1 MSKKLKIWIGIIVLS
16 LSIFLGFDSEEKLRF
31 EPCDETI
38 DFEIHCIY
46 VDVNYTWYPFV
57 FKTKSYMGVNPKG
70 QELPPVKVPKF
81 KDNLPKKS
89 QEKKLYLCSSN
100 NP

>member
-1 MSKKLKIWIGIIVLS
+1 MGKKIKIWIGIIVLS

-38 DFEIHCIY
+38 DFEIHCVY
-46 VDVNYTWYPFV
+46 LDVNYTWYPFV
-57 FKTKSYMGVNPKG
+57 FKTQSYMGIDRKG
-70 QELPPVKVPKF
+70 QTLPSVRIPKS

-89 QEKKLYLCSSN
+89 QENLLYLCNIN